1 MACRLS
7 RSHLWFDQP
16 YPASEQVLHHALL
29 DGAGF
34 VLHGGLLDGPLL
46 GDQRLQCP
54 EQPVL

>member
-29 DGAGF
+29 DGAGL

-46 GDQRLQCP
+46 GDQRPQCP